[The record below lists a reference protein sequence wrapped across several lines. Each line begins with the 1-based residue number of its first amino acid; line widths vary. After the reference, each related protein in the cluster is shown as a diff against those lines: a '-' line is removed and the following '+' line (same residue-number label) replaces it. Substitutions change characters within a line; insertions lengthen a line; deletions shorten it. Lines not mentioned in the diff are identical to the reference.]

1 MANTALGDIKVHKKT
16 NKLKR
21 VFLGRGDHC
30 SLACVFWCCYCS
42 ASVQSFVLR
51 HLVIR
56 DTQQSNVSKYARGV
70 SDGFLYALEAFL
82 VNLELP

>member
-30 SLACVFWCCYCS
+30 CLACVFWCWYIVQRLFNLLCY
-42 ASVQSFVLR
+42 
-51 HLVIR
+51 VIW
-56 DTQQSNVSKYARGV
+56 
-70 SDGFLYALEAFL
+70 
-82 VNLELP
+82 